1 MYSIFKWAEALK
13 IVADSRC
20 FHVHRLSRSWLLVLV
35 LAVPAWADWHP
46 GLPNGRLVGSGDFTW
61 FGVSLYT
68 ARLWTPGLPLTW
80 DQPFALE
87 LTYHRVF
94 SRDTLVEA
102 SLKEMRRMAEARPDE
117 STLQRWS
124 GEMRGAFV
132 DVRPGMRITG
142 LYHPGKGCTFFVDGQ
157 LRRRVEDPA
166 FARAF
171 FDIWLGPRTRDKL
184 LRQQLLGMS
193 APAD

>member
-1 MYSIFKWAEALK
+1 MS
-13 IVADSRC
+13 VADSRRYLK
-20 FHVHRLSRSWLLVLV
+20 HRLSIGWLFAML

-46 GLPNGRLVGSGDFTW
+46 ALPDGRLVGSGDFTW
-61 FGVSLYT
+61 FGLRVYT
-68 ARLWTPGLPLTW
+68 ARLWSAEVPLTW

-102 SLKEMRRMAEARPDE
+102 SLNEMERMAQARPE
-117 STLQRWS
+117 ASTLQRWS
-124 GEMRGAFV
+124 NEMREAFV

-142 LYHPGKGCTFFVDGQ
+142 VYHPGKGCAFFVDGQ
-157 LRRRVEDPA
+157 LRRRVDDPA

-171 FDIWLGPRTRDKL
+171 FDIWLDPRTRDKQ
-184 LRQQLLGMS
+184 LRQRLLGMTGS
-193 APAD
+193 AD

>member
-1 MYSIFKWAEALK
+1 MN
-13 IVADSRC
+13 VADSKRC
-20 FHVHRLSRSWLLVLV
+20 FGHRLSRCWLFALL
-35 LAVPAWADWHP
+35 LAVPCWADWRP
-46 GLPNGRLVGSGDFTW
+46 ALPDGRLLGSGDFTW

-68 ARLWTPGLPLTW
+68 ARLWSPGMPMTW

-87 LTYHRVF
+87 LVYHRAL
-94 SRDTLVEA
+94 SRDALVEA

-117 STLQRWS
+117 PTLLRWS
-124 GEMRGAFV
+124 SEMRDAFV

-171 FDIWLGPRTRDKL
+171 FDIWLDPRTRDKE
-184 LRQQLLGMS
+184 LRQRLLGM
-193 APAD
+193 AGPAE

>member
-1 MYSIFKWAEALK
+1 MN
-13 IVADSRC
+13 VADSRR
-20 FHVHRLSRSWLLVLV
+20 FLEHRLSICWLFAML

-46 GLPNGRLVGSGDFTW
+46 ALPDRRLVGSGDFTW

-68 ARLWTPGLPLTW
+68 ARLWSSGLPLTW

-94 SRDTLVEA
+94 SRDTLVEV
-102 SLKEMRRMAEARPDE
+102 SLNEMERMAEARLEE

-124 GEMRGAFV
+124 NEMREAFV

-142 LYHPGKGCTFFVDGQ
+142 VYHPGKGCTFFVDGQ
-157 LRRRVEDPA
+157 LRRRVDDPA

-171 FDIWLGPRTRDKL
+171 FDIWLDPRTRDKQ
-184 LRQQLLGMS
+184 LRQRLLGM
-193 APAD
+193 AGPAE

>member
-1 MYSIFKWAEALK
+1 MN
-13 IVADSRC
+13 VAASRR
-20 FHVHRLSRSWLLVLV
+20 FLEHRLSRSWLLALV
-35 LAVPAWADWHP
+35 LAVPAWADWQP
-46 GLPNGRLVGSGDFTW
+46 ALPDGRLVGSGDFTW

-68 ARLWTPGLPLTW
+68 ARLWSPGLPLAW

-94 SRDTLVEA
+94 ARDTLVDA
-102 SLKEMRRMAEARPDE
+102 SLKEMRRMAEAPPE
-117 STLQRWS
+117 ASTLQRWS
-124 GEMRGAFV
+124 SEMRDAFV

-142 LYHPGKGCTFFVDGQ
+142 VYHPGKGCTFFVDGQ

-171 FDIWLGPRTRDKL
+171 FGIWLDPHTRDKA
-184 LRQQLLGMS
+184 LRQRLLGM
-193 APAD
+193 AGPTE

>member
-1 MYSIFKWAEALK
+1 MN
-13 IVADSRC
+13 VADSRR
-20 FHVHRLSRSWLLVLV
+20 FLVHRLSRCWLFALV
-35 LAVPAWADWHP
+35 LALPAWADGNP
-46 GLPNGRLVGSGDFTW
+46 ALPDGRLVGSGDFTW

-68 ARLWTPGLPLTW
+68 ARLWSTGLPLTW

-102 SLKEMRRMAEARPDE
+102 SLKEMRRMAGARPEDL
-117 STLQRWS
+117 TLQRWS
-124 GEMRGAFV
+124 SEMRDAFV

-142 LYHPGKGCTFFVDGQ
+142 VYHPGKGCTFFVDGQ
-157 LRRRVEDPA
+157 LRRRIEDPA

-171 FDIWLGPRTRDKL
+171 FDIWLDPRTRDKQ
-184 LRQQLLGMS
+184 LRQQLLGMAGS
-193 APAD
+193 AE

>member
-1 MYSIFKWAEALK
+1 MN
-13 IVADSRC
+13 VADSRR
-20 FHVHRLSRSWLLVLV
+20 FLEHRLSICWLFAML

-46 GLPNGRLVGSGDFTW
+46 ALPDRRLVGSGDFTW

-68 ARLWTPGLPLTW
+68 ARLWSSGLSLTW

-87 LTYHRVF
+87 LTYHRAF
-94 SRDTLVEA
+94 SRDTLVEV
-102 SLKEMRRMAEARPDE
+102 SLNEMERMAEARPEE

-124 GEMRGAFV
+124 GEMREAFV

-142 LYHPGKGCTFFVDGQ
+142 VYHPGKGCTFFVDGQ
-157 LRRRVEDPA
+157 LRRRVDDPA

-171 FDIWLGPRTRDKL
+171 FDIWLDPRTRDKQ
-184 LRQQLLGMS
+184 LRQRLLGM
-193 APAD
+193 AGPAE

>member
-1 MYSIFKWAEALK
+1 LKKAETLMNM
-13 IVADSRC
+13 ADSRR
-20 FHVHRLSRSWLLVLV
+20 FLVHRLSRCWLFALV
-35 LAVPAWADWHP
+35 LAVPAWADSHP
-46 GLPNGRLVGSGDFTW
+46 ALPDGRLVGSGDFTW

-68 ARLWTPGLPLTW
+68 ARLWSSGLPLTW

-102 SLKEMRRMAEARPDE
+102 SLTEMARMAEARLEE
-117 STLQRWS
+117 STLHRWS
-124 GEMRGAFV
+124 NEMREAFV

-142 LYHPGKGCTFFVDGQ
+142 VYHPGKGCTFFVDGQ
-157 LRRRVEDPA
+157 LHHRVDDPA

-171 FDIWLGPRTRDKL
+171 FDIWLDPRTRDKQ
-184 LRQQLLGMS
+184 LRQRLLGM
-193 APAD
+193 AGPAE

>member
-1 MYSIFKWAEALK
+1 MN
-13 IVADSRC
+13 VADSKR
-20 FHVHRLSRSWLLVLV
+20 FPAHRLSRCWLFALV
-35 LAVPAWADWHP
+35 LALPAWADGNP
-46 GLPNGRLVGSGDFTW
+46 ALPDGRLVGSGDFTW
-61 FGVSLYT
+61 FGVRLYT
-68 ARLWTPGLPLTW
+68 ARLWSTGLPLTW

-87 LTYHRVF
+87 LTYHRAF

-102 SLKEMRRMAEARPDE
+102 SLKEMRRMAGARPED

-124 GEMRGAFV
+124 SEMRGAFV

-142 LYHPGKGCTFFVDGQ
+142 VYHPGFGCSFFVDGQ

-171 FDIWLGPRTRDKL
+171 FDIWLDPRTRDKQ
-184 LRQQLLGMS
+184 LRQQLLGMAGS
-193 APAD
+193 AE

>member
-1 MYSIFKWAEALK
+1 MN
-13 IVADSRC
+13 VADSRR
-20 FHVHRLSRSWLLVLV
+20 FLEHRLSICWLFAML
-35 LAVPAWADWHP
+35 LAGPVWADWHP
-46 GLPNGRLVGSGDFTW
+46 ALRDGRLVGSGDFTW

-68 ARLWTPGLPLTW
+68 ARLWSAGLPPTW

-94 SRDTLVEA
+94 SRETLVEA
-102 SLKEMRRMAEARPDE
+102 SLKEMRRMAKAHPDE

-124 GEMRGAFV
+124 SEMRDAFV

-171 FDIWLGPRTRDKL
+171 FDIWLDPRTRDKQ
-184 LRQQLLGMS
+184 LRQRLLGMDG
-193 APAD
+193 AAD